1 MVDDIDQARIECGDI
16 NHAVDGGFV
25 RWEQVRALSDVIGG
39 TTPGR
44 NSDDDITLFESQGVA
59 LEDIALAARVYQL
72 AIEQSKGVNI

>member
-1 MVDDIDQARIECGDI
+1 
-16 NHAVDGGFV
+16 
-25 RWEQVRALSDVIGG
+25 VIGG

-72 AIEQSKGVNI
+72 AIEQSIGVNI